1 MAQSYSKTEIVLGA
15 VVIAAAAGFVL
26 YAAQATGM
34 AAPRA
39 GYELTASFRSAEGVS
54 VGTDVRLAGV
64 RVGSVTG
71 MALNAETFRADL
83 RLTLASGIVLPEDSA
98 ISVASEGLLGGT
110 FLEILP
116 GGSPFDLPAGAAI
129 EDTQSAVSLVT
140 LLLRFVTGGGDV
152 APPPVRE

>member
-1 MAQSYSKTEIVLGA
+1 MAQSYSKTEIALGA
-15 VVIAAAAGFVL
+15 AVIAAAAAFVL

-39 GYELTASFRSAEGVS
+39 GYDITASFRSADGVTI
-54 VGTDVRLAGV
+54 GTDVRLAGV
-64 RVGSVTG
+64 RIGSVTD
-71 MALNAETFRADL
+71 MALNPETFRADL
-83 RLTLASGIVLPEDSA
+83 RLTLANGIVLPEDSA

-116 GGSPFDLPAGAAI
+116 GGSPFDLPPGAAI

-140 LLLRFVTGGGDV
+140 LLLRFVTGGGEA
-152 APPPVRE
+152 APPPAPE